1 MKKMLASL
9 LVVGGVNA
17 AVAADLVS
25 TKLMSLELARD
36 IAQKA
41 VDACRAKGYQVA
53 AVVTDRS
60 GESQVVL
67 RDIYA
72 NKFNVDIATRKA
84 GTSILSGAGSGEIRK
99 SRSDIRAELNHVD
112 GVIILDGGLPIR
124 AGGAL
129 IGALGVSGAPTGAAD
144 EACAQKALE
153 AVADRL
159 EFTE

>member
-1 MKKMLASL
+1 M
-9 LVVGGVNA
+9 NA

-36 IAQKA
+36 VAQKT

-53 AVVTDRS
+53 VVVADRS

-72 NKFNVDIATRKA
+72 NKFNVEIATRKA
-84 GTSILSGAGSGEIRK
+84 GTSILSGASSAEIRK
-99 SRSDIRAELNHVD
+99 SRGDIRPELNHVD
-112 GVIILDGGLPIR
+112 GIIIMDGGLPIR

-129 IGALGVSGAPTGAAD
+129 IGAVGVSGAPSGAED
-144 EACAQKALE
+144 EACAQKALN

-159 EFTE
+159 EFTD